1 MDSSARKLRVAVL
14 VGRRGRGSNMEALA
28 KAFPPNASSDQP
40 AEVALVVAPSAESP
54 ALEKARLLEL
64 ETKVLDD
71 RQPDFGSSLAKA
83 LEESQ
88 IDVLCL
94 AGYMRLIPEDF
105 LQTFTGAILNI
116 HPSLLPKFG
125 GKGMYGVA
133 VHEAVLAAGETETG
147 CSVHFVTE
155 RYDEGAVLLQKTC
168 PVLADDTP
176 ETLAARVLNLEH
188 EAYPEAVQLLALR
201 FDRH

>member
-1 MDSSARKLRVAVL
+1 
-14 VGRRGRGSNMEALA
+14 MEALA
-28 KAFPPNASSDQP
+28 KAFPPNASSGQP

-54 ALEKARLLEL
+54 ALEKGRLLEL
-64 ETKVLDD
+64 EIKVLND
-71 RQPDFGSSLAKA
+71 RQSDFGSSLAKA

-94 AGYMRLIPEDF
+94 AGYMRLIPEEF
-105 LQTFTGAILNI
+105 LQTFTGPILNI

-125 GKGMYGVA
+125 GKGMYGAA

-147 CSVHFVTE
+147 CTVHFVTE
-155 RYDEGAVLLQKTC
+155 RYDEGAALLQKTC

-176 ETLAARVLNLEH
+176 ESLAARVLELEH
-188 EAYPEAVQLLALR
+188 ETYPEAVQLLAIRL
-201 FDRH
+201 DRH